1 MNNDGYLEVIIASG
15 DYIYALEG
23 KTGLLLWAFKIGHP
37 CLSPALGDINGDG
50 ELEVVVGGEIG
61 IKRGI
66 SYITN
71 DSVYALNGAN
81 GSLLWRYETSDFPY
95 SSPVLGDINGDGRLE
110 VMIGDCD
117 GYIHYLNGEDGALLW
132 KRAIGWNI
140 FSSPALGDINGDGR
154 LEVIFCTADGYIYA
168 LDPEKKRSL
177 WVYETKDIVSSSP
190 ALGDIDGDGRLEVVV
205 GSRDRY
211 LYALNGEDGS
221 LLWKYWTKYPVYPS
235 PVLWDIDNDKNLE
248 IVISWGVYVYALDLP
263 KAGKRI
269 CWQGFAGFDFS
280 RKNAFIDSDKDGLGD
295 YEEKIVGTNPNN
307 PDTDDDGM
315 SDHWEVFYNLNPAD
329 PR

>member
-1 MNNDGYLEVIIASG
+1 MRIPALLKALFLIVIIILPV
-15 DYIYALEG
+15 IYVMREG
-23 KTGLLLWAFKIGHP
+23 KVKKI
-37 CLSPALGDINGDG
+37 
-50 ELEVVVGGEIG
+50 EFQEIT
-61 IKRGI
+61 IMW
-66 SYITN
+66 SYEIE
-71 DSVYALNGAN
+71 GAQ
-81 GSLLWRYETSDFPY
+81 
-95 SSPVLGDINGDGRLE
+95 
-110 VMIGDCD
+110 C
-117 GYIHYLNGEDGALLW
+117 
-132 KRAIGWNI
+132 
-140 FSSPALGDINGDGR
+140 SSPALGDVDNDGKI
-154 LEVIFCTADGYIYA
+154 EVVIGACDGYVYV
-168 LDPEKKRSL
+168 LNGEDGSL
-177 WVYETKDIVSSSP
+177 VWRRRIGPRIFSSP
-190 ALGDIDGDGRLEVVV
+190 SLGDIDDDNRLEIII
-205 GSRDRY
+205 GSWDGY

-280 RKNAFIDSDKDGLGD
+280 RRKAFIDSDKDGLGD